1 MGGTKL
7 LRRMVWQFCLYS
19 GTTVFK
25 STKVEAN
32 GFELCQYNEHRLEA
46 ENNCACVLRVFQS
59 LPLAR
64 DG

>member
-1 MGGTKL
+1 M
-7 LRRMVWQFCLYS
+7 
-19 GTTVFK
+19 FK
-25 STKVEAN
+25 STMAEAN
-32 GFELCQYNEHRLEA
+32 GFKLCQYNEHKVEA